1 MDKRRFEEPTKL
13 PWKDTRPGDQPRR
26 GETNDP
32 PRATGHLTQGS
43 GTAMNKTPGEHR
55 EPGRYELRIRGH
67 LDDCWAEWFEGL
79 ALTRESDGTTRLRG
93 PVIDQAA
100 LHGLLSKVRDLGVT
114 LISVSPID
122 EPGDVASTHK
132 PTKPSAVHG
141 SRNKEN

>member
-1 MDKRRFEEPTKL
+1 
-13 PWKDTRPGDQPRR
+13 
-26 GETNDP
+26 
-32 PRATGHLTQGS
+32 
-43 GTAMNKTPGEHR
+43 MNRTPGEHR

-79 ALTRESDGTTRLRG
+79 ALTRESDATTRLCG

-100 LHGLLSKVRDLGVT
+100 LHGLLSKGRDLGVT
-114 LISVSPID
+114 LISVSAID
-122 EPGDVASTHK
+122 DPGDVASTHK

>member
-1 MDKRRFEEPTKL
+1 MDKRLFEEPTTPL
-13 PWKDTRPGDQPRR
+13 ETHETGQSAPQRR
-26 GETNDP
+26 NGRSP
-32 PRATGHLTQGS
+32 AGGCHLTQGA

-55 EPGRYELRIRGH
+55 EPGRYELRIKGH

-79 ALTRESDGTTRLRG
+79 ALTRESDGTTMLCG

-114 LISVSPID
+114 LISVAAIED
-122 EPGDVASTHK
+122 PGDVASTHK
-132 PTKPSAVHG
+132 PTKPAAHG